1 MGFIQ
6 PFLRETYKVG
16 LIKSLPFRYF
26 ILCFDF
32 IKFPHEV
39 DKLKSILYKNHYPG
53 NLIDKCIKYFLGK
66 IQPPTTVASTV
77 PKKDLVIALPY
88 LDKLSLQKRST
99 RVNRIMKHKLSY
111 CNIWFIFQTK
121 SKISIF
127 LHLKTETLFL
137 RSDII
142 YKFQCGGCN
151 AAYYG
156 ISHFKVRMF
165 ESFGISVLTEK
176 RAQGNDDS
184 GIKEKIF

>member
-26 ILCFDF
+26 ILYFDF

-53 NLIDKCIKYFLGK
+53 NLIDKWINKYFLGK
-66 IQPPTTVASTV
+66 ILPPATVVSTV

-88 LDKLSLQKRST
+88 LDKLPLQKHST
-99 RVNRIMKHKLSY
+99 RVNRVMKHKLSY
-111 CNIWFIFQTK
+111 CNIWFVFQTK

-127 LHLKTETLFL
+127 Y
-137 RSDII
+137 I
-142 YKFQCGGCN
+142 
-151 AAYYG
+151 
-156 ISHFKVRMF
+156 
-165 ESFGISVLTEK
+165 
-176 RAQGNDDS
+176 
-184 GIKEKIF
+184 